1 MIRQYKTFKRYF
13 TNYGGFGNFK
23 DILFLDSLAV
33 MVQDFLYTRKES
45 DDEIYYRLDGY
56 ISLYDFMSLVVSVI
70 YPMFHELG
78 LSAIKDFIHSLQQE
92 RPGYDESEI
101 EYLKNETVMVVYNA
115 TDRLIIPLLWTAYI
129 YANARYIVEKD
140 EEYKNAT
147 KMYYG
152 LIFENSYYDKELT
165 KETYPINCSKEA
177 MQMLIK
183 HIEKKCNERLRKD
196 ETTKNNRHAENE
208 EKTEMLNKI
217 RRLESEIEE
226 KNEQIENVRNRE
238 KGISLGINQAQA
250 ALFGLS
256 LANILGFNYTNKKKE
271 LAPVLHKIFG
281 WGEAKIATYLSTPC
295 DNDERDCLAALFK
308 DLSPELYATI
318 MNRGE
323 LPPEVTPYK
332 KKVTH
337 RKG

>member
-1 MIRQYKTFKRYF
+1 MMRQYKTFKRYF

-33 MVQDFLYTRKES
+33 MVQDFLYTNKES
-45 DDEIYYRLDGY
+45 DDEICYRLDGY
-56 ISLYDFMSLVVSVI
+56 IYLYDFMSLVVSVI

-78 LSAIKDFIHSLQQE
+78 LSAIKDFIHGLQQE
-92 RPGYDESEI
+92 RSGYNESEI
-101 EYLKNETVMVVYNA
+101 EYLQDETVMAVYNA
-115 TDRLIIPLLWTAYI
+115 SDRLIIPLLWTAYI

-147 KMYYG
+147 TMYYS
-152 LIFENSYYDKELT
+152 LIFENSYYCKELT
-165 KETYPINCSKEA
+165 KEAYPIKCSKEA
-177 MQMLIK
+177 TQMLIN
-183 HIEKKCNERLRKD
+183 HIGKKCNEQLRKD
-196 ETTKNNRHAENE
+196 EMTKDNCQAENK

-217 RRLESEIEE
+217 RELESEIEE
-226 KNEQIENVRNRE
+226 KNEQIEIVRNRE
-238 KGISLGINQAQA
+238 KGISLGINQAQT

-271 LAPVLHKIFG
+271 LAPMLHKIFG
-281 WGEAKIATYLSTPC
+281 WGEAKIAAYLSTPC
-295 DNDERDCLAALFK
+295 DNDERDRLAALFK
-308 DLSPELYATI
+308 VLSPELYATI

-332 KKVTH
+332 EKVTH